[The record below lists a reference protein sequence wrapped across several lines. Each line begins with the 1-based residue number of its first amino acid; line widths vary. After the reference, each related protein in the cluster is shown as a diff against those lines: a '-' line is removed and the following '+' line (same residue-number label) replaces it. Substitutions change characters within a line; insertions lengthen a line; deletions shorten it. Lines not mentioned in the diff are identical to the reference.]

1 MTSEIVES
9 LLDALRVSCTAE
21 GTVWLEQAR
30 AELADAA
37 DCTAALVKR
46 SAMARRKL
54 GEGRLSAR
62 GLTLPT
68 ACGELEA
75 TEWTVAEAARVVFI
89 LTAASARPATGHD
102 IIETLFRRGDES
114 ERATIARAMALID
127 PQAQLLHLILEAGRA
142 NSLVLVGAVTLA
154 NPYPAAHYSDAQFNQ
169 LVLKA
174 LFLGLPVARISGL
187 ARRAN
192 AELSRMCE
200 DYYDERTAARRSVPA
215 DIWLALAPH
224 AGARGE
230 RLLVEHLSSDDAA
243 HRYYAAIAA
252 PARREARGPLREALA
267 ARLARET
274 DPHCLAALRQALSA

>member
-9 LLDALRVSCTAE
+9 LLDALRVCCTAD
-21 GTVWLEQAR
+21 GTVWLKQAC
-30 AELADAA
+30 AEIAGAA
-37 DCTAALVKR
+37 DPTAALVKR

-54 GEGRLSAR
+54 GEDRLSAR
-62 GLTLPT
+62 APTLHT
-68 ACGELEA
+68 ACGELQ
-75 TEWTVAEAARVVFI
+75 TSEWTVAEAARVVFI
-89 LTAASARPATGHD
+89 LTATSGRPAAGNE
-102 IIETLFRRGDES
+102 IVETLFRRGDES

-127 PQAQLLHLILEAGRA
+127 PQGRLTHLILEAGRA

-224 AGARGE
+224 AGPRGE
-230 RLLVEHLSSDDAA
+230 HLLVEHLSSDDAA
-243 HRYYAAIAA
+243 HRYYAALAA
-252 PARREARGPLREALA
+252 STRREARAPLREALA
-267 ARLARET
+267 ARLAQET